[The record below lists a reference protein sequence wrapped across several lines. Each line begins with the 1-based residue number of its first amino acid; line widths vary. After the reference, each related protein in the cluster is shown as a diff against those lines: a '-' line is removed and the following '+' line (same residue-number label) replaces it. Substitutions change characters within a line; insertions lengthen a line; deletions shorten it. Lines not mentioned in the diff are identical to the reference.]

1 MQRALDL
8 ARSAAHRASPNPMVG
23 CVVVRDG
30 EVVGRGVTQPPGQAH
45 AEAMALEQA
54 GDHARGADMYV
65 TLEPC
70 CHHGRTPPCTDAV
83 IRAGI
88 RRVFAGALDPN
99 PVVHGVGMERLAEAG
114 LETHVGLEGAACER
128 FVRPFARYIRDGRP
142 WVLMKAA
149 VSLDGR
155 IATDGGDSKW
165 ITGEAAR
172 ADVHAVR
179 ARCDAVMVGAETAL
193 SDDPRLT
200 VRLAS
205 GADPLRVVLD
215 SSLRL
220 PPDAHLVGPGAL
232 VFHAAEAEGAE
243 ALQARGAETVAVP
256 RGDSGLDLRAVLGA
270 LASRGVVTLLVE
282 GGGRLHGALVAA
294 RLVDEAR
301 LYVAPKLLGT
311 GRTVLDLPSVTDV
324 ASAYGLDDVETLR
337 LGDDVR
343 IGGLFRYPA
352 PSLESS

>member
-1 MQRALDL
+1 
-8 ARSAAHRASPNPMVG
+8 MVG
-23 CVVVRDG
+23 CVVVKDG
-30 EVVGRGVTQPPGQAH
+30 QVVGRGVTQPPGQAH

-54 GDHARGADMYV
+54 GEHARGADMYV

-88 RRVFAGALDPN
+88 ARVFAGALDPN
-99 PVVHGVGMERLAEAG
+99 PVVHGVGMERLREAGIETHAG
-114 LETHVGLEGAACER
+114 LEGPDCDR

-149 VSLDGR
+149 TSLDGR
-155 IATDGGDSKW
+155 IATDSGDSKW

-172 ADVHAVR
+172 ADVHALR

-193 SDDPRLT
+193 ADDPRLT
-200 VRLAS
+200 VRLAD
-205 GADPLRVVLD
+205 GLDPLRVVLD
-215 SSLRL
+215 SSLRT
-220 PPDAHLVGPGAL
+220 PPDARLVGPGAL
-232 VFHAAEAEGAE
+232 VFHAPDAEGAA
-243 ALQARGAETVAVP
+243 ALVARGAETIPVAH
-256 RGDSGLDLRAVLGA
+256 DETGLDLTAVLEA
-270 LASRGVVTLLVE
+270 LAARGVVTLLVE
-282 GGGRLHGALVAA
+282 GGGRLHGAMVAA

-301 LYVAPKLLGT
+301 LYVAPKLLGA
-311 GRTVLDLPSVTDV
+311 GRTVLDIPSVSVV
-324 ASAYGLDDVETLR
+324 ASAYRLDDVETLR